1 MAENGI
7 SSNEVKARGRG
18 LVVSGVLVY
27 GLSNIITK
35 VIGLFY
41 KIPMNDLLGD
51 TGMAYFN
58 AAYTVYVLFYMIS
71 TAGLPVAVSRLVA
84 ESRAKGR
91 FEQVKKIYKLTLLL
105 FFIIG
110 AAGTLVMTVFSRQF
124 AGAVDEKAQ
133 TCVIALAPTLFLVCL
148 SSAFRGYFQG
158 FRMLIP
164 TGISQVLESLGKLV
178 VGMLFA
184 NYAISQNKPIEI
196 VAAYGIFGITV
207 GVLAGLGYLWI
218 TKLFFKPALYDAEY
232 YDEYGENGVSD
243 CDSSKT
249 IVRNL
254 AAVAIPITISSSVMS
269 LASLIDT
276 LVMRSRLEVSGILPE
291 RAVELY
297 GAYTTQ
303 CVSLFNLPP
312 VLIYP
317 VAYVIVPLVAECIA
331 RREKKRMETVL
342 DSSFR
347 LTAMIALPCAFGM
360 SAIARYI
367 LPALFNSESSLTMA
381 PLLSVL
387 AFAVFFMGVLATSNC
402 ALQAAGKES
411 LPIVSMLAG
420 AATKLVASFVL
431 CGIPAVGIYG
441 TPISTV
447 LCYAVAMSLNLYF
460 VYKHV
465 GFIPSVRTSFLRPLL
480 SAAACGGVAFGIS
493 RACEGFVFGGAVSGR
508 IENALVT
515 AIAVFA
521 AVLVYAI
528 LIFRLRAVSPSDI
541 EMLPKGKKLLSLC
554 CKLHLFPKESV

>member
-1 MAENGI
+1 MSENGI

-18 LVVSGVLVY
+18 LVVSGALVY

-35 VIGLFY
+35 VIGLFF

-58 AAYTVYVLFYMIS
+58 AAYSVYVLFYMIS

-91 FEQVKKIYKLTLLL
+91 FKQVKKIYKLTLIL

-110 AAGTLVMTVFSRQF
+110 LAGTLIMVAFSSQF
-124 AGAVDEKAQ
+124 AARVNVKAQ
-133 TCVIALAPTLFLVCL
+133 LCIIALAPTLFLVCL

-178 VGMLFA
+178 IGMLLA
-184 NYAISQNKPIEI
+184 NYAISQGKPIEI
-196 VAAYGIFGITV
+196 VAAYGIFGITI

-218 TKLFFKPALYDAEY
+218 TKLFFKPSLYDAEY
-232 YDEYGENGVSD
+232 YAEYGEEGIAECED
-243 CDSSKT
+243 GKT
-249 IVRNL
+249 IVRSL
-254 AAVAIPITISSSVMS
+254 AAVAVPITISSSVMS
-269 LASLIDT
+269 LAALIDT
-276 LVMRSRLEVSGILPE
+276 FLMCSRLEVSGVLPSVAE
-291 RAVELY
+291 KLY

-331 RREKKRMETVL
+331 RREKKRMELVL

-420 AATKLVASFVL
+420 AATKLVASYVL
-431 CGIPAVGIYG
+431 CGIPAIGIYG

-447 LCYAVAMSLNLYF
+447 LCYAVAMSMNLYF

-480 SAAACGGVAFGIS
+480 SAAACGGIAFAVS
-493 RACEGFVFGGAVSGR
+493 RACERFLFDGAASGR
-508 IENALVT
+508 IQNALVT
-515 AIAVFA
+515 AVAVIA
-521 AVLVYAI
+521 AVLTYAV
-528 LIFRLRAVSPSDI
+528 LIFRLRAVSPSDV
-541 EMLPKGKKLLSLC
+541 EMLPKGKKLLSVC
-554 CKLHLFPKESV
+554 RRLHLFPKE